1 MLKPSRQNFAPD
13 SKKSLT
19 KMAYE
24 TEENF
29 PKAVKMFSCLALL
42 PKDEVIEAF
51 KDLKEISAGKV

>member
-1 MLKPSRQNFAPD
+1 
-13 SKKSLT
+13 
-19 KMAYE
+19 MAYE